1 MLLLVRSQKILVK
14 SKTNWHI
21 YLDHNLLVEP
31 KGQSN
36 DVHLFEITVYCAT
49 KGFEGRYKISLAE
62 LKAIEIAMNLIFQQ
76 DEQRSVIL
84 TTILVR
90 GLPICGLRPNH
101 VVCE

>member
-1 MLLLVRSQKILVK
+1 MLSGKI
-14 SKTNWHI
+14 SKNSCQI
-21 YLDHNLLVEP
+21 QNKL
-31 KGQSN
+31 GQSN
-36 DVHLFEITVYCAT
+36 DVHLFEITVYRAT
-49 KGFEGRYKISLAE
+49 KGFEGRYKIEKDVPISLAE